1 MRAFRKDFIREIT
14 KNKGRF
20 LSVFF
25 IVLLGAAFFSGI
37 RSAEGDMKVSADRYY
52 DEVNYMDLKV
62 LGTLGLT
69 DDDLADIAK
78 TDGVKAVYGGK
89 TVEVLHDIGESEQVV
104 KLIAL
109 TDSVNE
115 PRVVKGRMPEKE
127 DEILVDTQFLKSSGC
142 EIGDQVTFTS
152 GTEDPLSDSLTGD
165 TFTIV
170 GSATLPYYMDLN
182 RGTGSIGNG
191 SINSFALLLP
201 EAFTSDLYTE
211 IYVQADGA
219 QEEASYSDAYDETVK
234 AVQTKIEALEDAA
247 CDRRYTAVKTEG
259 QEKIDDAKQQVVDA
273 EQKLADAKTELDD
286 GAQQLADAKV
296 TIADKEQEL
305 LDGEQTL
312 KDKERE
318 LLDGKQTI
326 AEKEQELLDGKQA
339 IAEKE
344 QELLSAKA
352 TIADKEQEL
361 VSGKATLKDKEAEL
375 ASGKATLEAKAAE
388 LESGKATL
396 SQKAAELESGKTTLN
411 QKAAELESGKAAL
424 EAKAK
429 ELSDGKTQLAAKET
443 ELASGKTELEEK
455 MAQLSATKTELSQK
469 QTELNAAK
477 EQLSVK
483 ETELNAAK
491 EQLSAARE
499 ELESKKEETA
509 AGRAQYEAQKAAY
522 EEQKNQYETA
532 KDQLA
537 QLGGQ
542 LSDVEAAQTEVAGQI
557 EAITAQLDGLTEED
571 EVYASLLEQKTALE
585 AKQTELAQQLSTMHE
600 QKTFLEQNIAAFEA
614 ASAEAEAQL
623 VAAEAQITD
632 AENQLAAADAQLTE
646 KEQECA
652 AGEDELAA
660 AKEELENG
668 EAQVTAGLAQI
679 ADGEAQASAYQKQL
693 EDGEAQLNA
702 AKAQIEEGE
711 AQIEANRSKLEEG
724 EAQLAAA
731 RAQIAD
737 GEQQIAS
744 YQQTIQSG
752 EAQLAEG
759 RKTIADGESQ
769 LADAKQTISNGESQI
784 ADAKQTIA
792 DGETQLAE
800 AKQTIADGESQL
812 AEAKQTIADG
822 ETQLADAKQEIA
834 DGKISLADAKQEIAD
849 KEKELE
855 DGKAEY
861 EKAKADAEP
870 EIADAKQEIADGEKT
885 LADLKKPTWYVW
897 GRDKVTSTE
906 SFGQDAGRISNI
918 GKFFPVIFFLVAALV
933 SLTTMTRMIE
943 EQRQQIGTLKALGY
957 SDGVIAFKY
966 FAYAMLSTVS
976 GALAGV
982 VVGEKILPWVIM
994 NAYGMLY
1001 TGLPYYM
1008 TPLNWEQGGLAI
1020 LASAACTGVATIA
1033 ACYKELAA
1041 GPAEL
1046 MRPEAPKNGKRI
1058 FLERIGVL
1066 WKHLNFTQKSTVR
1079 NLVRYKKRFFMT
1091 VIGIGGCM
1099 GLILVGFGLQDSITA
1114 IAKNQFVSLFTYQ
1127 ANAVLNSDVDESE
1140 KEALQTDLENYSG
1153 IDELLEMYCQNIELQ
1168 TDKKAVDAVLEVPKE
1183 LTNFNDFYAFRD
1195 RKSGEVYEFPTDGG
1209 AAISEKTATMLG
1221 VKAGDT
1227 VQLKKGDDIVD
1238 VKISIIV
1245 ENYVRHYLYLA
1256 PDLYE
1261 ELFGGAPDYNQLLMK
1276 YQDTSSNYETALGEK
1291 IMTYDGVAAISF
1303 TSDLIDQIDNMLRS
1317 LDIVIVVLIVSAG
1330 LLAFVVLYNLN
1341 NINITERQ
1349 RELATLKVLG
1359 FFDGE
1364 VASYVYRENMVLT
1377 LFGVIAGM
1385 GIGTFLHHCV
1395 IQTVEVDMMMF
1406 GRNVFP
1412 RSYGWSALITLAFA
1426 LFVNFMMFYRLRKI
1440 DMIESLKSVE

>member
-109 TDSVNE
+109 TDGVNE
-115 PRVVKGRMPEKE
+115 PRIVEGRMPEKE
-127 DEILVDTQFLKSSGC
+127 DEILVDTQFLTSSGC
-142 EIGDQVTFTS
+142 GIGDRVTFTS
-152 GTEDPLSDSLTGD
+152 GTADPLSDSLNED

-170 GSATLPYYMDLN
+170 GSATLPYYMELN

-201 EAFTSDLYTE
+201 ETFASELYTE
-211 IYVQADGA
+211 IYIQADGA
-219 QEEASYSDAYDETVK
+219 KEEASYSDVYDETVK
-234 AVQTKIEALEDAA
+234 AVRTKIEALEEEA

-259 QEKIDDAKQQVVDA
+259 QEKIADAKQQIADA

-286 GAQQLADAKV
+286 GTQQLADAKA
-296 TIADKEQEL
+296 TISDKEQEL
-305 LDGEQTL
+305 FD
-312 KDKERE
+312 
-318 LLDGKQTI
+318 
-326 AEKEQELLDGKQA
+326 
-339 IAEKE
+339 
-344 QELLSAKA
+344 AKA
-352 TIADKEQEL
+352 TIADQEKELASGKETLNQKETEL
-361 VSGKATLKDKEAEL
+361 ASGKATLEEKAAELSDGKATLNQKAAELASGKETLNQKAAEL
-375 ASGKATLEAKAAE
+375 ASGKATLEE
-388 LESGKATL
+388 
-396 SQKAAELESGKTTLN
+396 
-411 QKAAELESGKAAL
+411 
-424 EAKAK
+424 KAK
-429 ELSDGKTQLAAKET
+429 ELSDGKAQLAEKET
-443 ELASGKTELEEK
+443 ELAAGKKEVEEQL
-455 MAQLSATKTELSQK
+455 AQLAETKTELNQK
-469 QTELNAAK
+469 QAELDAAK
-477 EQLSVK
+477 EQLAAEEANV
-483 ETELNAAK
+483 TAAK
-491 EQLSAARE
+491 EQLAAARE
-499 ELESKKEETA
+499 ELESKKAETA
-509 AGRAQYEAQKAAY
+509 EARARYEAQKAAY
-522 EEQKNQYETA
+522 EEQKSQYGITDPET
-532 KDQLA
+532 
-537 QLGGQ
+537 
-542 LSDVEAAQTEVAGQI
+542 
-557 EAITAQLDGLTEED
+557 
-571 EVYASLLEQKTALE
+571 
-585 AKQTELAQQLSTMHE
+585 
-600 QKTFLEQNIAAFEA
+600 
-614 ASAEAEAQL
+614 EAQL
-623 VAAEAQITD
+623 AATEAQISS

-652 AGEDELAA
+652 AGEARIA
-660 AKEELENG
+660 SAKEELENG
-668 EAQVTAGLAQI
+668 EAQITAALAQI
-679 ADGEAQASAYQKQL
+679 ADGEAQAKAYQKQL
-693 EDGEAQLNA
+693 EDGEAQLAA
-702 AKAQIEEGE
+702 AKAQIDEGE
-711 AQIEANRSKLEEG
+711 AQIEANRAKLKEG
-724 EAQLAAA
+724 ESQLAAA
-731 RAQIAD
+731 RAQIAE

-744 YQQTIQSG
+744 YQETIQSG

-759 RKTIADGESQ
+759 KKTIADGESQ
-769 LADAKQTISNGESQI
+769 LADAKQTI
-784 ADAKQTIA
+784 A
-792 DGETQLAE
+792 DGEKQLAD

-812 AEAKQTIADG
+812 SQ
-822 ETQLADAKQEIA
+822 AKQEI
-834 DGKISLADAKQEIAD
+834 SE

-855 DGKAEY
+855 DGRAEY

-885 LADLKKPTWYVW
+885 LADLKKPVWYVW

-906 SFGQDAGRISNI
+906 NFGQDASRISNI
-918 GKFFPVIFFLVAALV
+918 GQFFPVIFFLVAALV

-957 SDGVIAFKY
+957 SDGIIAFRY

-1001 TGLPYYM
+1001 IGLPYYM

-1020 LASAACTGVATIA
+1020 LASAACTGVATLA
-1033 ACYKELAA
+1033 ACYKELSA

-1066 WKHLNFTQKSTVR
+1066 WKHLNFTQKATVR

-1127 ANAVLNSDVDESE
+1127 ANAVLNADVDETE
-1140 KEALQTDLENYSG
+1140 KETLQTDLRNYSG
-1153 IDELLEMYCQNIELQ
+1153 IDQMLEMYCQNVELQ
-1168 TDKKAVDAVLEVPKE
+1168 TEKKTVDAILEVPKE
-1183 LTNFNDFYAFRD
+1183 LTHFDEFFAFRD
-1195 RKSGEVYEFPTDGG
+1195 RVSGKTYDFPTDGG

-1221 VKAGDT
+1221 VEAGDT
-1227 VQLKKGDDIVD
+1227 IRLKKGDDMVD
-1238 VKISIIV
+1238 VKISIVV

-1256 PDLYE
+1256 PELYQ
-1261 ELFGGAPDYNQLLMK
+1261 ELFGETPDYNQLLMK
-1276 YQDTSSNYETALGEK
+1276 YQDTSSAYETALGEK
-1291 IMTYDGVAAISF
+1291 IMTYDSVAAISF
-1303 TSDLIDQIDNMLRS
+1303 TSDLIEQIDNMLRS

-1359 FFDGE
+1359 FYDGE

-1377 LFGVIAGM
+1377 LFGIVAGM
-1385 GIGTFLHHCV
+1385 GIGTFLHQYV
-1395 IQTVEVDMMMF
+1395 IRTVEVDMMMF

-1412 RSYGWSALITLAFA
+1412 RSYLWSALITLAFA
-1426 LFVNFMMFYRLRKI
+1426 LFVNVMMFYRLRKI

>member
-312 KDKERE
+312 KDKEQE

-455 MAQLSATKTELSQK
+455 MAQLSAAKTELSQK

-784 ADAKQTIA
+784 AEAKQSIA

-834 DGKISLADAKQEIAD
+834 DGKISLADVKQEIAD

-855 DGKAEY
+855 DSKAEY

-897 GRDKVTSTE
+897 GRNKVTSTE

-1168 TDKKAVDAVLEVPKE
+1168 TDKKTVDAVLEVPKE

>member
-312 KDKERE
+312 KDKEQE

-455 MAQLSATKTELSQK
+455 MAQLSAAKTELSQK

-769 LADAKQTISNGESQI
+769 LADAKQTISNEESQI
-784 ADAKQTIA
+784 AEAKQSIA

-897 GRDKVTSTE
+897 GRNKVTSTE

-1168 TDKKAVDAVLEVPKE
+1168 TDKKTVDAVLEVPKE

>member
-1 MRAFRKDFIREIT
+1 
-14 KNKGRF
+14 
-20 LSVFF
+20 
-25 IVLLGAAFFSGI
+25 
-37 RSAEGDMKVSADRYY
+37 
-52 DEVNYMDLKV
+52 
-62 LGTLGLT
+62 
-69 DDDLADIAK
+69 
-78 TDGVKAVYGGK
+78 
-89 TVEVLHDIGESEQVV
+89 
-104 KLIAL
+104 
-109 TDSVNE
+109 
-115 PRVVKGRMPEKE
+115 
-127 DEILVDTQFLKSSGC
+127 
-142 EIGDQVTFTS
+142 
-152 GTEDPLSDSLTGD
+152 
-165 TFTIV
+165 
-170 GSATLPYYMDLN
+170 
-182 RGTGSIGNG
+182 
-191 SINSFALLLP
+191 
-201 EAFTSDLYTE
+201 
-211 IYVQADGA
+211 
-219 QEEASYSDAYDETVK
+219 
-234 AVQTKIEALEDAA
+234 
-247 CDRRYTAVKTEG
+247 
-259 QEKIDDAKQQVVDA
+259 
-273 EQKLADAKTELDD
+273 
-286 GAQQLADAKV
+286 
-296 TIADKEQEL
+296 
-305 LDGEQTL
+305 
-312 KDKERE
+312 
-318 LLDGKQTI
+318 
-326 AEKEQELLDGKQA
+326 
-339 IAEKE
+339 
-344 QELLSAKA
+344 
-352 TIADKEQEL
+352 
-361 VSGKATLKDKEAEL
+361 
-375 ASGKATLEAKAAE
+375 
-388 LESGKATL
+388 
-396 SQKAAELESGKTTLN
+396 
-411 QKAAELESGKAAL
+411 
-424 EAKAK
+424 
-429 ELSDGKTQLAAKET
+429 
-443 ELASGKTELEEK
+443 
-455 MAQLSATKTELSQK
+455 
-469 QTELNAAK
+469 
-477 EQLSVK
+477 
-483 ETELNAAK
+483 
-491 EQLSAARE
+491 
-499 ELESKKEETA
+499 
-509 AGRAQYEAQKAAY
+509 
-522 EEQKNQYETA
+522 
-532 KDQLA
+532 
-537 QLGGQ
+537 
-542 LSDVEAAQTEVAGQI
+542 
-557 EAITAQLDGLTEED
+557 
-571 EVYASLLEQKTALE
+571 
-585 AKQTELAQQLSTMHE
+585 
-600 QKTFLEQNIAAFEA
+600 
-614 ASAEAEAQL
+614 
-623 VAAEAQITD
+623 
-632 AENQLAAADAQLTE
+632 
-646 KEQECA
+646 
-652 AGEDELAA
+652 
-660 AKEELENG
+660 
-668 EAQVTAGLAQI
+668 
-679 ADGEAQASAYQKQL
+679 
-693 EDGEAQLNA
+693 
-702 AKAQIEEGE
+702 
-711 AQIEANRSKLEEG
+711 
-724 EAQLAAA
+724 
-731 RAQIAD
+731 
-737 GEQQIAS
+737 
-744 YQQTIQSG
+744 
-752 EAQLAEG
+752 
-759 RKTIADGESQ
+759 
-769 LADAKQTISNGESQI
+769 
-784 ADAKQTIA
+784 
-792 DGETQLAE
+792 
-800 AKQTIADGESQL
+800 
-812 AEAKQTIADG
+812 
-822 ETQLADAKQEIA
+822 
-834 DGKISLADAKQEIAD
+834 
-849 KEKELE
+849 
-855 DGKAEY
+855 
-861 EKAKADAEP
+861 
-870 EIADAKQEIADGEKT
+870 
-885 LADLKKPTWYVW
+885 
-897 GRDKVTSTE
+897 
-906 SFGQDAGRISNI
+906 
-918 GKFFPVIFFLVAALV
+918 
-933 SLTTMTRMIE
+933 MIE

-1127 ANAVLNSDVDESE
+1127 ANAVLNSDVDESK

-1168 TDKKAVDAVLEVPKE
+1168 TEKKTVDAVLEVPKE

-1395 IQTVEVDMMMF
+1395 IQTVEVDLMMF

>member
-127 DEILVDTQFLKSSGC
+127 DEILVDTQFLKSSSC

-312 KDKERE
+312 KDKEQE

-455 MAQLSATKTELSQK
+455 MAQLSAAKTELSQK

-784 ADAKQTIA
+784 AEAKQSIA

-812 AEAKQTIADG
+812 AEAKQTIADS
-822 ETQLADAKQEIA
+822 ETQLADAKQEID

-1168 TDKKAVDAVLEVPKE
+1168 TDKKTVDAVLEVPKE

>member
-312 KDKERE
+312 KDKEQE

-455 MAQLSATKTELSQK
+455 MAQLSAAKTELSQK

-784 ADAKQTIA
+784 AEAKQSIA

-897 GRDKVTSTE
+897 GRNKVTSTE

-1168 TDKKAVDAVLEVPKE
+1168 TDKKTVDAVLEVPKE

-1395 IQTVEVDMMMF
+1395 IQTVEVDLMMF

>member
-312 KDKERE
+312 KDKEQE

-455 MAQLSATKTELSQK
+455 MAQLSAAKTELSQK

-784 ADAKQTIA
+784 AEAKQSIA

-861 EKAKADAEP
+861 EKAKADSEP

-1168 TDKKAVDAVLEVPKE
+1168 TDKKTVDAVLEVPKE

>member
-312 KDKERE
+312 KDKEQE

-455 MAQLSATKTELSQK
+455 MAQLSAAKTELSQK

-897 GRDKVTSTE
+897 GRNKVTSTE

-1041 GPAEL
+1041 GPVEL

-1168 TDKKAVDAVLEVPKE
+1168 TDKKTVDAVLEVPKE

>member
-312 KDKERE
+312 KDKEQE

-455 MAQLSATKTELSQK
+455 MAQLSAAKTELSQK

-906 SFGQDAGRISNI
+906 SFGQDASRISNI

-1168 TDKKAVDAVLEVPKE
+1168 TDKKTVDAVLEVPKE

-1276 YQDTSSNYETALGEK
+1276 YQDMSGNYETALGEK
-1291 IMTYDGVAAISF
+1291 IMTYDGIAAISF

-1395 IQTVEVDMMMF
+1395 IQTVEVDLMMF

>member
-312 KDKERE
+312 KDKEQE

-455 MAQLSATKTELSQK
+455 MAQLSAAKTELSQK

-784 ADAKQTIA
+784 AEAKQSIADGETQLAEAKQTIA

-800 AKQTIADGESQL
+800 AKQTIADGE
-812 AEAKQTIADG
+812 
-822 ETQLADAKQEIA
+822 TQLADAEQEIA

-855 DGKAEY
+855 NGKAEY

-1168 TDKKAVDAVLEVPKE
+1168 TDKKTVDAVLEVPKE

-1385 GIGTFLHHCV
+1385 GIGRFLHHCV

>member
-312 KDKERE
+312 KDKEQE

-455 MAQLSATKTELSQK
+455 MAQLSAAKTELSQK

-784 ADAKQTIA
+784 AEAKQSIA

-870 EIADAKQEIADGEKT
+870 EIVDAKQEIADGEKT

-1168 TDKKAVDAVLEVPKE
+1168 TDKKTVDAVLEVPKE

-1291 IMTYDGVAAISF
+1291 IMTYDGVAVISF

>member
-127 DEILVDTQFLKSSGC
+127 DEILVDTQFLKSSSC

-312 KDKERE
+312 KDKEQE

-455 MAQLSATKTELSQK
+455 MAQLSAAKTELSQK

-784 ADAKQTIA
+784 AEAKQSIA

-870 EIADAKQEIADGEKT
+870 EIVDAKQEIADGEKT

-966 FAYAMLSTVS
+966 FAYAMLSAVS

-1168 TDKKAVDAVLEVPKE
+1168 TDKKTVDAVLEVPKE

-1395 IQTVEVDMMMF
+1395 IQTVEVDLMMF

>member
-312 KDKERE
+312 KDKEQE

-455 MAQLSATKTELSQK
+455 MAQLSAAKTELSQK

-784 ADAKQTIA
+784 AEAKQSIA

-906 SFGQDAGRISNI
+906 SFGQDASRISNI

-1168 TDKKAVDAVLEVPKE
+1168 TDKKTVDAVLEVPKE

-1276 YQDTSSNYETALGEK
+1276 YQDMSGNYETALGEK

>member
-312 KDKERE
+312 KDKEQE

-455 MAQLSATKTELSQK
+455 MAQLSAAKTELSQK

-822 ETQLADAKQEIA
+822 ETQLADAKQEID

-1168 TDKKAVDAVLEVPKE
+1168 TDKKTVDAVLEVPKE

>member
-312 KDKERE
+312 KDKEQE

-455 MAQLSATKTELSQK
+455 MAQLSAAKTELSQK

-784 ADAKQTIA
+784 AEAKQSIA

-870 EIADAKQEIADGEKT
+870 EIVDAKQEIADGEKT

-1127 ANAVLNSDVDESE
+1127 ADAVLNSDVDESE

-1168 TDKKAVDAVLEVPKE
+1168 TDKKTVDAVLEVPKE

>member
-312 KDKERE
+312 KDKEQE

-455 MAQLSATKTELSQK
+455 MAQLSAAKTELSQK

-731 RAQIAD
+731 RAQIVD

-870 EIADAKQEIADGEKT
+870 EIVDAKQEIADGEKT

-897 GRDKVTSTE
+897 GRNKVTSTE

-1168 TDKKAVDAVLEVPKE
+1168 TDKKTVDAVLEVPKE

>member
-312 KDKERE
+312 KDKEQE

-834 DGKISLADAKQEIAD
+834 DGKISLADAKQEVAD

-1168 TDKKAVDAVLEVPKE
+1168 TDKKTVDAVLEVPKE

>member
-109 TDSVNE
+109 TDGVNE
-115 PRVVKGRMPEKE
+115 PRVVEGRMPEKE

-201 EAFTSDLYTE
+201 ETFTSDLYTE

-259 QEKIDDAKQQVVDA
+259 QEKIDDAKQQVADA

-312 KDKERE
+312 KDKEQE

-326 AEKEQELLDGKQA
+326 AEKEQELLDGKQT
-339 IAEKE
+339 IADKE

-361 VSGKATLKDKEAEL
+361 ASGKATLKDKEAEL

-388 LESGKATL
+388 LESGKAEL
-396 SQKAAELESGKTTLN
+396 NQKADELASGKTT
-411 QKAAELESGKAAL
+411 L

-429 ELSDGKTQLAAKET
+429 ELSDGKAQLAEKET
-443 ELASGKTELEEK
+443 ELASGKKELEEK
-455 MAQLSATKTELSQK
+455 MTQLSAAKTELTRK
-469 QTELNAAK
+469 QTELNTAK
-477 EQLSVK
+477 EQLSEK
-483 ETELNAAK
+483 ETELNIAK

-499 ELESKKEETA
+499 ELDNKKAETA
-509 AGRAQYEAQKAAY
+509 AGRTQYEAQKAAY
-522 EEQKNQYETA
+522 EEQKSQYKTA

-537 QLGGQ
+537 QISSQ
-542 LSDVEAAQTEVAGQI
+542 LPMVEAAQTEVTGQI
-557 EAITAQLDGLTEED
+557 EVIEAQLDGLTEED
-571 EVYASLLEQKTALE
+571 EAYVSLLEQKTALE
-585 AKQTELAQQLSTMHE
+585 AKQTELAQQLFTMQE

-614 ASAEAEAQL
+614 ASADAEARL
-623 VAAEAQITD
+623 AAAEAQITD
-632 AENQLAAADAQLTE
+632 AESQLAAADAQLTE
-646 KEQECA
+646 KEQECT
-652 AGEDELAA
+652 AGEAQIA
-660 AKEELENG
+660 SAKEELESG
-668 EAQVTAGLAQI
+668 EAQITEALAQLQDGEAQAEAYQKQIEDGEAQLASAKTAI
-679 ADGEAQASAYQKQL
+679 ADGEAQ
-693 EDGEAQLNA
+693 
-702 AKAQIEEGE
+702 IET
-711 AQIEANRSKLEEG
+711 NRSKLKDG
-724 EAQLAAA
+724 ETQLAAA
-731 RAQIAD
+731 RAQLAD

-744 YQQTIQSG
+744 YRQTIQSG
-752 EAQLAEG
+752 EAQLA
-759 RKTIADGESQ
+759 A
-769 LADAKQTISNGESQI
+769 AKQTISSGESQL

-822 ETQLADAKQEIA
+822 ETP
-834 DGKISLADAKQEIAD
+834 LADAKQEIAD

-906 SFGQDAGRISNI
+906 SFGQDASRISNI

-1140 KEALQTDLENYSG
+1140 KEALQTDLENHSG

-1168 TDKKAVDAVLEVPKE
+1168 TDKKTVDAVLEVPKE

>member
-127 DEILVDTQFLKSSGC
+127 DEILVDTQFLKSSSC

-312 KDKERE
+312 KDKEQE

-455 MAQLSATKTELSQK
+455 MAQLSAAKTELSQK

-623 VAAEAQITD
+623 VAAETQITD

-784 ADAKQTIA
+784 AEAKQSIA

-870 EIADAKQEIADGEKT
+870 EIVDAKQEIADGEKT

-1168 TDKKAVDAVLEVPKE
+1168 TDKKTVDAVLEVPKE

>member
-142 EIGDQVTFTS
+142 EIGDQVTLTS

-312 KDKERE
+312 KDKEQE

-455 MAQLSATKTELSQK
+455 MAQLSAAKTELSQK

-784 ADAKQTIA
+784 AEAKQSIA

-897 GRDKVTSTE
+897 GRNKVTSTE

-1168 TDKKAVDAVLEVPKE
+1168 TDKKTVDAVLEVPKE

-1395 IQTVEVDMMMF
+1395 IQTVEVDLMMF

>member
-1 MRAFRKDFIREIT
+1 
-14 KNKGRF
+14 
-20 LSVFF
+20 
-25 IVLLGAAFFSGI
+25 
-37 RSAEGDMKVSADRYY
+37 
-52 DEVNYMDLKV
+52 
-62 LGTLGLT
+62 
-69 DDDLADIAK
+69 
-78 TDGVKAVYGGK
+78 
-89 TVEVLHDIGESEQVV
+89 
-104 KLIAL
+104 
-109 TDSVNE
+109 
-115 PRVVKGRMPEKE
+115 
-127 DEILVDTQFLKSSGC
+127 
-142 EIGDQVTFTS
+142 
-152 GTEDPLSDSLTGD
+152 
-165 TFTIV
+165 
-170 GSATLPYYMDLN
+170 
-182 RGTGSIGNG
+182 
-191 SINSFALLLP
+191 
-201 EAFTSDLYTE
+201 
-211 IYVQADGA
+211 
-219 QEEASYSDAYDETVK
+219 
-234 AVQTKIEALEDAA
+234 
-247 CDRRYTAVKTEG
+247 
-259 QEKIDDAKQQVVDA
+259 
-273 EQKLADAKTELDD
+273 
-286 GAQQLADAKV
+286 
-296 TIADKEQEL
+296 
-305 LDGEQTL
+305 
-312 KDKERE
+312 
-318 LLDGKQTI
+318 
-326 AEKEQELLDGKQA
+326 
-339 IAEKE
+339 
-344 QELLSAKA
+344 
-352 TIADKEQEL
+352 
-361 VSGKATLKDKEAEL
+361 
-375 ASGKATLEAKAAE
+375 
-388 LESGKATL
+388 
-396 SQKAAELESGKTTLN
+396 
-411 QKAAELESGKAAL
+411 
-424 EAKAK
+424 
-429 ELSDGKTQLAAKET
+429 
-443 ELASGKTELEEK
+443 
-455 MAQLSATKTELSQK
+455 
-469 QTELNAAK
+469 
-477 EQLSVK
+477 
-483 ETELNAAK
+483 
-491 EQLSAARE
+491 
-499 ELESKKEETA
+499 
-509 AGRAQYEAQKAAY
+509 
-522 EEQKNQYETA
+522 
-532 KDQLA
+532 
-537 QLGGQ
+537 
-542 LSDVEAAQTEVAGQI
+542 
-557 EAITAQLDGLTEED
+557 
-571 EVYASLLEQKTALE
+571 
-585 AKQTELAQQLSTMHE
+585 
-600 QKTFLEQNIAAFEA
+600 
-614 ASAEAEAQL
+614 
-623 VAAEAQITD
+623 
-632 AENQLAAADAQLTE
+632 
-646 KEQECA
+646 
-652 AGEDELAA
+652 
-660 AKEELENG
+660 
-668 EAQVTAGLAQI
+668 
-679 ADGEAQASAYQKQL
+679 
-693 EDGEAQLNA
+693 
-702 AKAQIEEGE
+702 
-711 AQIEANRSKLEEG
+711 
-724 EAQLAAA
+724 
-731 RAQIAD
+731 
-737 GEQQIAS
+737 
-744 YQQTIQSG
+744 
-752 EAQLAEG
+752 
-759 RKTIADGESQ
+759 
-769 LADAKQTISNGESQI
+769 
-784 ADAKQTIA
+784 
-792 DGETQLAE
+792 
-800 AKQTIADGESQL
+800 
-812 AEAKQTIADG
+812 
-822 ETQLADAKQEIA
+822 
-834 DGKISLADAKQEIAD
+834 
-849 KEKELE
+849 
-855 DGKAEY
+855 
-861 EKAKADAEP
+861 
-870 EIADAKQEIADGEKT
+870 
-885 LADLKKPTWYVW
+885 
-897 GRDKVTSTE
+897 
-906 SFGQDAGRISNI
+906 
-918 GKFFPVIFFLVAALV
+918 
-933 SLTTMTRMIE
+933 MIE

-1008 TPLNWEQGGLAI
+1008 TLLNWEQGGLAI

-1168 TDKKAVDAVLEVPKE
+1168 TDKKTVDAVLEVPKE

-1276 YQDTSSNYETALGEK
+1276 YQDTSGNYETALGEK

>member
-52 DEVNYMDLKV
+52 DEVNYMNLRV

-109 TDSVNE
+109 TDGVNE
-115 PRVVKGRMPEKE
+115 PRVVEGRMPEKE

-201 EAFTSDLYTE
+201 ETFTSDLYTE

-259 QEKIDDAKQQVVDA
+259 QEKIDDAKQQVADA

-312 KDKERE
+312 KDKEQE

-326 AEKEQELLDGKQA
+326 AEKEQELLDGKQT
-339 IAEKE
+339 IADKE

-361 VSGKATLKDKEAEL
+361 ASGKATLKDKEAEL

-388 LESGKATL
+388 LESGKAEL
-396 SQKAAELESGKTTLN
+396 NQKADELASGKTT
-411 QKAAELESGKAAL
+411 L

-429 ELSDGKTQLAAKET
+429 ELSDGKAQLAEKET
-443 ELASGKTELEEK
+443 ELASGKKELEEK
-455 MAQLSATKTELSQK
+455 MTQLSAAKTELTRK
-469 QTELNAAK
+469 QTELNTAK
-477 EQLSVK
+477 EQLSEK
-483 ETELNAAK
+483 ETELNIAK

-499 ELESKKEETA
+499 ELDNKKAETA
-509 AGRAQYEAQKAAY
+509 AGRTQYEAQKAAY
-522 EEQKNQYETA
+522 EEQKSQYKTA

-537 QLGGQ
+537 QISSQ
-542 LSDVEAAQTEVAGQI
+542 LPMVEAAQTEVTGQI
-557 EAITAQLDGLTEED
+557 EVIEAQLDGLTEED
-571 EVYASLLEQKTALE
+571 EAYVSLLEQKTALE
-585 AKQTELAQQLSTMHE
+585 AKQTELAQQLFTMQE

-614 ASAEAEAQL
+614 ASADAEARL
-623 VAAEAQITD
+623 AAAEAQITD
-632 AENQLAAADAQLTE
+632 AESQLAAADAQLTE

-652 AGEDELAA
+652 AGEAQIA
-660 AKEELENG
+660 SAKEELESGEAQITEALAQLQDGEAQAEAYQKQIENG
-668 EAQVTAGLAQI
+668 EAQLASAKAAI
-679 ADGEAQASAYQKQL
+679 ADGEAQ
-693 EDGEAQLNA
+693 
-702 AKAQIEEGE
+702 IET
-711 AQIEANRSKLEEG
+711 NRSKLKDG
-724 EAQLAAA
+724 ETQLAAA
-731 RAQIAD
+731 RAQLAD

-744 YQQTIQSG
+744 YRQTIQSG
-752 EAQLAEG
+752 EAQLA
-759 RKTIADGESQ
+759 A
-769 LADAKQTISNGESQI
+769 AKQTISSGESQL

-812 AEAKQTIADG
+812 AEAKQ
-822 ETQLADAKQEIA
+822 EIA
-834 DGKISLADAKQEIAD
+834 DGKISLADAKQEVAD

-870 EIADAKQEIADGEKT
+870 EITDAKQEIADGEKT

-1168 TDKKAVDAVLEVPKE
+1168 TDKKTVDAVLEVPKE

>member
-127 DEILVDTQFLKSSGC
+127 DEILVDTQFLKSSSC

-312 KDKERE
+312 KDKEQE

-455 MAQLSATKTELSQK
+455 MAQLSAAKTELSQK

-509 AGRAQYEAQKAAY
+509 VGRAQYEAQKAAY

-600 QKTFLEQNIAAFEA
+600 QKTFLEQNIAAFET

-784 ADAKQTIA
+784 AEAKQSIA

-822 ETQLADAKQEIA
+822 ETQLADAKQEID

-1168 TDKKAVDAVLEVPKE
+1168 TDKKTVDAVLEVPKE

>member
-1 MRAFRKDFIREIT
+1 MKAFRKDFIREIT

-109 TDSVNE
+109 TDGVNE
-115 PRVVKGRMPEKE
+115 PRVVEGRMPEKE

-152 GTEDPLSDSLTGD
+152 GTENPLSDSLTGD

-170 GSATLPYYMDLN
+170 GSATLPYYMELN

-201 EAFTSDLYTE
+201 ETFTSDLYTE

-259 QEKIDDAKQQVVDA
+259 QEKIDDAKQQVADA

-312 KDKERE
+312 KDKEQE

-326 AEKEQELLDGKQA
+326 AEKEQELLDGKQT
-339 IAEKE
+339 IADKE

-361 VSGKATLKDKEAEL
+361 ASGKATLKDKEAEL

-388 LESGKATL
+388 LESGKAEL
-396 SQKAAELESGKTTLN
+396 NQKADELASGKTT
-411 QKAAELESGKAAL
+411 L

-429 ELSDGKTQLAAKET
+429 ELSDGKAQLAEKET
-443 ELASGKTELEEK
+443 ELASGKKELEEK
-455 MAQLSATKTELSQK
+455 MTQLSAAKTELTRK
-469 QTELNAAK
+469 QTELNTAK
-477 EQLSVK
+477 EQLSEK
-483 ETELNAAK
+483 ETELNIAK

-499 ELESKKEETA
+499 ELDNKKAETA
-509 AGRAQYEAQKAAY
+509 AGRTQYEAQKAAY
-522 EEQKNQYETA
+522 EEQKSQYETA

-537 QLGGQ
+537 QISRQ
-542 LSDVEAAQTEVAGQI
+542 LPMVEAAQTEVTGQI
-557 EAITAQLDGLTEED
+557 EVIEAQLDGLTEED
-571 EVYASLLEQKTALE
+571 EAYVSLLEQKTALE
-585 AKQTELAQQLSTMHE
+585 AKQTELAQQLFTMQE

-614 ASAEAEAQL
+614 ASADAEARL
-623 VAAEAQITD
+623 AAAEAQITD
-632 AENQLAAADAQLTE
+632 AESQLAAADAQLTE

-652 AGEDELAA
+652 AGEAQIA
-660 AKEELENG
+660 SAKEELESG
-668 EAQVTAGLAQI
+668 EAQITEALAQLQDGEAQAEAYQKQIEDGEAQLASAKAAI
-679 ADGEAQASAYQKQL
+679 ADGEAQL
-693 EDGEAQLNA
+693 ET
-702 AKAQIEEGE
+702 
-711 AQIEANRSKLEEG
+711 NRSKLKDG
-724 EAQLAAA
+724 ETQLAAA
-731 RAQIAD
+731 RAQLAD

-744 YQQTIQSG
+744 YRQTIQSG
-752 EAQLAEG
+752 EAQLA
-759 RKTIADGESQ
+759 A
-769 LADAKQTISNGESQI
+769 AKQTISSGES
-784 ADAKQTIA
+784 
-792 DGETQLAE
+792 QLAE
-800 AKQTIADGESQL
+800 AKQTIADGETQL

-897 GRDKVTSTE
+897 GRNKVTSTE

-1168 TDKKAVDAVLEVPKE
+1168 TDKKTVDAVLEVPKE
-1183 LTNFNDFYAFRD
+1183 LTNSNDFYAFRD

>member
-312 KDKERE
+312 KDKEQE

-455 MAQLSATKTELSQK
+455 MAQLSAAKTELSQK

-897 GRDKVTSTE
+897 GRNKVTSTE

-1168 TDKKAVDAVLEVPKE
+1168 TDKKTVDAVLEVPKE

-1276 YQDTSSNYETALGEK
+1276 YQDMSGNYETALGEK

>member
-312 KDKERE
+312 KDKEQE

-455 MAQLSATKTELSQK
+455 MAQLSAAKTELSQK

-784 ADAKQTIA
+784 AEAKQSIA

-897 GRDKVTSTE
+897 GRNKVTSTE

-1168 TDKKAVDAVLEVPKE
+1168 TDKKTVDAVLEVPKE

-1395 IQTVEVDMMMF
+1395 IQTVEVNMMMF

>member
-109 TDSVNE
+109 TDGVNE
-115 PRVVKGRMPEKE
+115 PRVVEGRMPEKQ

-170 GSATLPYYMDLN
+170 GSATLPYYMELN

-201 EAFTSDLYTE
+201 ETFTSDLYTE

-259 QEKIDDAKQQVVDA
+259 QEKIDDAKQQVADA

-312 KDKERE
+312 KDKEQE

-455 MAQLSATKTELSQK
+455 MAQLSAAKTELSQK

-731 RAQIAD
+731 RAQIVD

-784 ADAKQTIA
+784 AEAKQSIA

-834 DGKISLADAKQEIAD
+834 NGKISLADAKQEIAD

-897 GRDKVTSTE
+897 GRNKVTSTE

-1168 TDKKAVDAVLEVPKE
+1168 TDKKTVDAVLEVPKE

-1261 ELFGGAPDYNQLLMK
+1261 ELFGGVPDYNQLLMK

-1385 GIGTFLHHCV
+1385 GIGTFLHQCV
-1395 IQTVEVDMMMF
+1395 IQTVEVDLMMF

>member
-109 TDSVNE
+109 TDGVNE
-115 PRVVKGRMPEKE
+115 PRIVEGRMPEKE
-127 DEILVDTQFLKSSGC
+127 DEILVDTQFLTSSGC
-142 EIGDQVTFTS
+142 GIGDRVTFTS
-152 GTEDPLSDSLTGD
+152 GTADPLSDSLNED

-170 GSATLPYYMDLN
+170 GSATLPYYMELN

-201 EAFTSDLYTE
+201 ETFASELYTE
-211 IYVQADGA
+211 IYIQADGA
-219 QEEASYSDAYDETVK
+219 KEEASYSDAYDETVK
-234 AVQTKIEALEDAA
+234 AVRTKIEALEEEA

-259 QEKIDDAKQQVVDA
+259 QEKIDDAKQQIADA

-286 GAQQLADAKV
+286 GTQQLADAKA
-296 TIADKEQEL
+296 TISDKEQEL
-305 LDGEQTL
+305 FD
-312 KDKERE
+312 
-318 LLDGKQTI
+318 
-326 AEKEQELLDGKQA
+326 
-339 IAEKE
+339 
-344 QELLSAKA
+344 AKA
-352 TIADKEQEL
+352 TIADQEKELASGKETLNQKETEL
-361 VSGKATLKDKEAEL
+361 ASGKATLEEKAAELSDGKATLNQKAAELASGKETLNQKAAEL
-375 ASGKATLEAKAAE
+375 ASGKATLEAKA
-388 LESGKATL
+388 
-396 SQKAAELESGKTTLN
+396 
-411 QKAAELESGKAAL
+411 
-424 EAKAK
+424 K
-429 ELSDGKTQLAAKET
+429 ELSDGKAQLAEKET
-443 ELASGKTELEEK
+443 ELAAGKKEVEEQL
-455 MAQLSATKTELSQK
+455 AQLTETKTELNQK
-469 QTELNAAK
+469 QAELDAAK
-477 EQLSVK
+477 EQLAAEEANV
-483 ETELNAAK
+483 TAAK
-491 EQLSAARE
+491 EQLAAARE
-499 ELESKKEETA
+499 ELESKKAETA
-509 AGRAQYEAQKAAY
+509 EARAQYEAQKAAY
-522 EEQKNQYETA
+522 EEQKNQYGITDPET
-532 KDQLA
+532 
-537 QLGGQ
+537 
-542 LSDVEAAQTEVAGQI
+542 
-557 EAITAQLDGLTEED
+557 
-571 EVYASLLEQKTALE
+571 
-585 AKQTELAQQLSTMHE
+585 
-600 QKTFLEQNIAAFEA
+600 
-614 ASAEAEAQL
+614 EAQL
-623 VAAEAQITD
+623 AATEAQISS

-652 AGEDELAA
+652 AGEARIA
-660 AKEELENG
+660 SAKEELENG
-668 EAQVTAGLAQI
+668 EAQITAALAQI
-679 ADGEAQASAYQKQL
+679 ADGEAQAKAYQKQL
-693 EDGEAQLNA
+693 EDGETQLAA
-702 AKAQIEEGE
+702 AKAQIDEGE
-711 AQIEANRSKLEEG
+711 AQIEANRAKLKEG
-724 EAQLAAA
+724 ESQLAAA
-731 RAQIAD
+731 RAQIAE

-744 YQQTIQSG
+744 YQETIQSG

-759 RKTIADGESQ
+759 KKTIADGESQ
-769 LADAKQTISNGESQI
+769 LADAKQTI
-784 ADAKQTIA
+784 A
-792 DGETQLAE
+792 DGEKQLAD

-812 AEAKQTIADG
+812 SQ
-822 ETQLADAKQEIA
+822 AKQEI
-834 DGKISLADAKQEIAD
+834 SE

-855 DGKAEY
+855 DGRAEY

-885 LADLKKPTWYVW
+885 LADLKKPVWYVW

-906 SFGQDAGRISNI
+906 NFGQDASRISNI
-918 GKFFPVIFFLVAALV
+918 GQFFPVIFFLVAALV

-957 SDGVIAFKY
+957 SDGIIAFRY

-1001 TGLPYYM
+1001 IGLPYYM

-1020 LASAACTGVATIA
+1020 LASAACTGVATLA
-1033 ACYKELAA
+1033 ACYKELSA

-1066 WKHLNFTQKSTVR
+1066 WKHLNFTQKATVR

-1127 ANAVLNSDVDESE
+1127 ANAVLNADVDETE
-1140 KEALQTDLENYSG
+1140 KETLQTDLRNYSG
-1153 IDELLEMYCQNIELQ
+1153 IDQMLEMYCQNVELQ
-1168 TDKKAVDAVLEVPKE
+1168 TEKKTVDVILEVPKE
-1183 LTNFNDFYAFRD
+1183 LTHFDEFFAFRD
-1195 RKSGEVYEFPTDGG
+1195 RVSGKTYDFPTDGG

-1221 VKAGDT
+1221 VEAGDT
-1227 VQLKKGDDIVD
+1227 IRLKKGDDMVD
-1238 VKISIIV
+1238 VKISIVV

-1256 PDLYE
+1256 PELYQ
-1261 ELFGGAPDYNQLLMK
+1261 ELFGETPDYNQLLMK
-1276 YQDTSSNYETALGEK
+1276 YQDTSSAYETALGEK
-1291 IMTYDGVAAISF
+1291 IMTYDSVAAISF
-1303 TSDLIDQIDNMLRS
+1303 TSDLIEQIDNMLRS

-1359 FFDGE
+1359 FYDGE

-1377 LFGVIAGM
+1377 LFGIVAGM
-1385 GIGTFLHHCV
+1385 GIGTFLHQYV
-1395 IQTVEVDMMMF
+1395 IRTVEVDMMMF

-1412 RSYGWSALITLAFA
+1412 RSYLWSALITLAFA
-1426 LFVNFMMFYRLRKI
+1426 LFVNVMMFYRLRKI

>member
-312 KDKERE
+312 KDKEQE

-455 MAQLSATKTELSQK
+455 MAQLSAAKTELSQK

-784 ADAKQTIA
+784 AEAKQTIA

-800 AKQTIADGESQL
+800 AKQTIADGETQL

-897 GRDKVTSTE
+897 GRNKVTSTE

-1168 TDKKAVDAVLEVPKE
+1168 TDKKTVDAVLEVPKE

-1276 YQDTSSNYETALGEK
+1276 YQDMSGNYETALGEK

>member
-109 TDSVNE
+109 TDGVNE
-115 PRVVKGRMPEKE
+115 PRVVEGRMPEKE

-201 EAFTSDLYTE
+201 ETFTSDLYTE

-259 QEKIDDAKQQVVDA
+259 QEKIDDAKQQVADA

-312 KDKERE
+312 KDKEQE

-326 AEKEQELLDGKQA
+326 AEKEQELLDGKQT
-339 IAEKE
+339 IADKE

-361 VSGKATLKDKEAEL
+361 ASGKATLKDKEAEL
-375 ASGKATLEAKAAE
+375 ATGKATLEAKAAE
-388 LESGKATL
+388 LESGKAEL
-396 SQKAAELESGKTTLN
+396 NQKADELASGKTT
-411 QKAAELESGKAAL
+411 L

-429 ELSDGKTQLAAKET
+429 ELSDGKAQLAEKET
-443 ELASGKTELEEK
+443 ELASGKKELEEK
-455 MAQLSATKTELSQK
+455 MTQLSAAKTELTRK
-469 QTELNAAK
+469 QTELNTAK
-477 EQLSVK
+477 EQLSEK
-483 ETELNAAK
+483 ETELNIAK

-499 ELESKKEETA
+499 ELDNKKAETA
-509 AGRAQYEAQKAAY
+509 AGRTQYEAQKAAY
-522 EEQKNQYETA
+522 EEQKSQYETA

-537 QLGGQ
+537 QISRQ
-542 LSDVEAAQTEVAGQI
+542 LPMVEAAQTEVTGQI
-557 EAITAQLDGLTEED
+557 EVIEAQLDGLTEED
-571 EVYASLLEQKTALE
+571 EAYVSLLEQKTALE
-585 AKQTELAQQLSTMHE
+585 AKQTELAQQLFTMQE

-614 ASAEAEAQL
+614 ASADAEARL
-623 VAAEAQITD
+623 AAAEAQITD
-632 AENQLAAADAQLTE
+632 AESQLAAADAQLTE

-652 AGEDELAA
+652 AGEAQIA
-660 AKEELENG
+660 SAKEELESGEAQITEALAQLQDGEAQAEAYQKQIENG
-668 EAQVTAGLAQI
+668 EAQLASAKAAI
-679 ADGEAQASAYQKQL
+679 ADGEAQ
-693 EDGEAQLNA
+693 
-702 AKAQIEEGE
+702 IET
-711 AQIEANRSKLEEG
+711 NRSKLKDG
-724 EAQLAAA
+724 ETQLAAA
-731 RAQIAD
+731 RAQLAD

-744 YQQTIQSG
+744 YRQTIQSG
-752 EAQLAEG
+752 EAQLAAA
-759 RKTIADGESQ
+759 KQTISSGESQ
-769 LADAKQTISNGESQI
+769 LAE
-784 ADAKQTIA
+784 AKQTIA

-800 AKQTIADGESQL
+800 AKQTIADGQTQL
-812 AEAKQTIADG
+812 DQAKQT
-822 ETQLADAKQEIA
+822 
-834 DGKISLADAKQEIAD
+834 
-849 KEKELE
+849 
-855 DGKAEY
+855 
-861 EKAKADAEP
+861 
-870 EIADAKQEIADGEKT
+870 IADGEKT

-897 GRDKVTSTE
+897 GRNKVTSTE

-1168 TDKKAVDAVLEVPKE
+1168 TDKKTVDAVLEVPKE

-1276 YQDTSSNYETALGEK
+1276 YQDMSGNYETALGEK

-1412 RSYGWSALITLAFA
+1412 RSYSWSALITLAFA

>member
-312 KDKERE
+312 KDKEQE

-361 VSGKATLKDKEAEL
+361 VSGKATLKEKEAEL

-455 MAQLSATKTELSQK
+455 MAQLSAAKTELSQK

-784 ADAKQTIA
+784 AEAKQTIA

-822 ETQLADAKQEIA
+822 ETQLADAKQEID

-1168 TDKKAVDAVLEVPKE
+1168 TDKKTVDAVLEVPKE

>member
-312 KDKERE
+312 KDKEQE

-326 AEKEQELLDGKQA
+326 AEKEQELLDGKQD

-455 MAQLSATKTELSQK
+455 MAQLSAAKTELSQK

-784 ADAKQTIA
+784 AEAKQSIA

-897 GRDKVTSTE
+897 GRNKVTSTE

-1168 TDKKAVDAVLEVPKE
+1168 TDKKTVDAVLEVPKE

-1276 YQDTSSNYETALGEK
+1276 YQDMSGNYETALGEK

>member
-312 KDKERE
+312 KDKEQE

-455 MAQLSATKTELSQK
+455 MAQLSAAKTELSQK

-614 ASAEAEAQL
+614 ASA
-623 VAAEAQITD
+623 D

-784 ADAKQTIA
+784 AEAKQSIA

-897 GRDKVTSTE
+897 GRNKVTSTE

-1168 TDKKAVDAVLEVPKE
+1168 TDKKTVDAVLEVPKE

>member
-52 DEVNYMDLKV
+52 DEVNYMDLRV

-109 TDSVNE
+109 TDGVNE
-115 PRVVKGRMPEKE
+115 PRVVEGRMPEKE

-312 KDKERE
+312 KDKEQE

-455 MAQLSATKTELSQK
+455 MAQLSAAKTELSQK

-784 ADAKQTIA
+784 AEAKQSIADGETQLAEAKQTIA

-800 AKQTIADGESQL
+800 AKQTIADGE
-812 AEAKQTIADG
+812 
-822 ETQLADAKQEIA
+822 TQLADAEQEIA

-855 DGKAEY
+855 NGKAEY

-906 SFGQDAGRISNI
+906 SFGQDASRISNI

-1168 TDKKAVDAVLEVPKE
+1168 TDKKTVDAVLEVPKE

>member
-312 KDKERE
+312 KDKEQE

-344 QELLSAKA
+344 QELLSSKA

-455 MAQLSATKTELSQK
+455 MAQLSAAKTELSQK

-784 ADAKQTIA
+784 AEAKQSIA

-933 SLTTMTRMIE
+933 SLTTMTRMVE

-1168 TDKKAVDAVLEVPKE
+1168 TDKKTVDAVLEVPKE

-1276 YQDTSSNYETALGEK
+1276 YQDMSGNYETALGEK